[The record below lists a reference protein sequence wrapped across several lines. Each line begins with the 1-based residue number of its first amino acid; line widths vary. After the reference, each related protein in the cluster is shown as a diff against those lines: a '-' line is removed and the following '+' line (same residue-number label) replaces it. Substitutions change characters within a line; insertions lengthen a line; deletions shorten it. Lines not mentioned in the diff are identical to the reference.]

1 MQVLKIFSLSWQSGS
16 NDFQTIFERFKEYFM
31 KQNLLYKILS
41 DLKSQHEGAELE
53 LKKSSDELSADFWET
68 YSSFSNTSGGYIILG
83 INEKPNFEI
92 TGVTNPQKIVSD
104 ICNLANNPEK
114 VSQNVIENSNIHIHD
129 IEGKSIISVYIPE
142 LPLHKK
148 PLYLKGNYKNTYIR
162 KNEGDYKATDEDLR
176 RFLRNAQDNIDNEL
190 LDNYTL
196 EDLNPESVLA
206 FKNIVHGR
214 QPSKNFLSME
224 NQAFLNEMGV
234 FQIDRNDG
242 RKFKL
247 TLAGLL
253 FLGNFDAITQKI
265 PHFHLEYINRR
276 GITTGR
282 WKDRVS
288 TGDLNYPN
296 LNLFEFHRIVLSKL
310 RTTIED
316 PFELDENSVRK
327 SNFEL
332 DTALRESLSNM
343 LIHADYQDP
352 ETMIKVT
359 VDDLYYTF
367 LNPGSM
373 RISKSQFF
381 TGGVSYPRNNTL
393 MTFFRRI
400 GASERSGTG
409 GPDILKFASLNK
421 YRLPEL
427 TTSIQSTE
435 IKLWIAAPV
444 DTFPEFSENTKR
456 VFNHLNQVVNAK
468 TSDIQK
474 ATGLSR
480 YAIHVALNELLA
492 KNVITVSGKG
502 PATKYSRT
510 PSIMEQM
517 SAINFLKELIIQKH
531 PGNQQ

>member
-1 MQVLKIFSLSWQSGS
+1 
-16 NDFQTIFERFKEYFM
+16 M
-31 KQNLLYKILS
+31 KRQALQDILS
-41 DLKSQHEGAELE
+41 DLFAQHENFELE
-53 LKKSSDELSADFWET
+53 LKKSTDELSSDFWET

-83 INEKPNFEI
+83 VKEKPDIEV
-92 TGVTNPQKIVSD
+92 TGITNPQKIISD

-114 VSQNVIENSNIHIHD
+114 VSRNVIKNENIHTHD
-129 IEGKSIISVYIPE
+129 IDGKSIISVYIPE
-142 LPLHKK
+142 LPPSQK
-148 PLYLKGNYKNTYIR
+148 PLYLKGNYKYTYIR
-162 KNEGDYKATDEDLR
+162 KNEGDYLATDEDLR
-176 RFLRNAQDNIDNEL
+176 RLLRNAQDNIDSEL
-190 LDNYTL
+190 LENYTI
-196 EDLNPESVLA
+196 EDLNPDSVLA
-206 FKNIVHGR
+206 FKNIVHDR

-242 RKFKL
+242 RKTKL
-247 TLAGLL
+247 TIAGLL
-253 FLGNFDAITQKI
+253 FLGNSDAITQKI
-265 PHFHLEYINRR
+265 PHFHLEYINKR
-276 GITTGR
+276 GITNGR

-296 LNLFEFHRIVLSKL
+296 LNLFEFHRIVSAKL
-310 RTTIED
+310 LTTIED

-327 SNFEL
+327 SNLEL

-367 LNPGSM
+367 INPGSM
-373 RISKSQFF
+373 RVTKSQFF

-393 MTFFRRI
+393 MTLFRKI

-409 GPDILKFASLNK
+409 GPDILKFANLNK

-435 IKLWIAAPV
+435 IKLWIAAPI
-444 DTFPEFSENTKR
+444 DTYPEFSETTKM
-456 VFNHLNQVVNAK
+456 VFNHLNQVVNSK
-468 TSDIQK
+468 ISDIQK

-480 YAIHVALNELLA
+480 YAIHTALNELLL
-492 KNVITVSGKG
+492 KNIITVSGKG
-502 PATKYSRT
+502 PATRYSRT
-510 PSIMEQM
+510 PSIMEQV
-517 SAINFLKELIIQKH
+517 SAINFLKDLITKKGS
-531 PGNQQ
+531 GNQQ

>member
-1 MQVLKIFSLSWQSGS
+1 
-16 NDFQTIFERFKEYFM
+16 
-31 KQNLLYKILS
+31 
-41 DLKSQHEGAELE
+41 
-53 LKKSSDELSADFWET
+53 
-68 YSSFSNTSGGYIILG
+68 
-83 INEKPNFEI
+83 
-92 TGVTNPQKIVSD
+92 
-104 ICNLANNPEK
+104 
-114 VSQNVIENSNIHIHD
+114 
-129 IEGKSIISVYIPE
+129 
-142 LPLHKK
+142 
-148 PLYLKGNYKNTYIR
+148 
-162 KNEGDYKATDEDLR
+162 
-176 RFLRNAQDNIDNEL
+176 
-190 LDNYTL
+190 
-196 EDLNPESVLA
+196 
-206 FKNIVHGR
+206 
-214 QPSKNFLSME
+214 ME
-224 NQAFLNEMGV
+224 NQAFLNEMGI

-253 FLGNFDAITQKI
+253 FLGNFESITQRI
-265 PHFHLEYINRR
+265 PHFHLEYINKR

-310 RTTIED
+310 RSTIED

-343 LIHADYQDP
+343 LIHADYLDP

-409 GPDILKFASLNK
+409 GPDIYKFAAINK

-427 TTSIQSTE
+427 KTDFKSTE
-435 IKLWIAAPV
+435 IKIWVAAPA
-444 DTFPEFSENTKR
+444 DSHSDFSDKEKII
-456 VFNHLNQVVNAK
+456 FE
-468 TSDIQK
+468 SQK
-474 ATGLSR
+474 
-480 YAIHVALNELLA
+480 
-492 KNVITVSGKG
+492 
-502 PATKYSRT
+502 
-510 PSIMEQM
+510 
-517 SAINFLKELIIQKH
+517 
-531 PGNQQ
+531 